1 MQVPPRNQIKRTN
14 VLTVG
19 TRLFCQ
25 RPELFPKDTTRPL
38 YAKPQSE
45 HSLTRDTQWV
55 GGSQPTPYGGR
66 LTRGA
71 GMARSR
77 KPANA
82 GRGHSCTES
91 SSHWF
96 EPAKPNRNPIEHP
109 STLSPASNTSKEAVT
124 VGTRLFLPK
133 TRVISQRHNQAPNA
147 PAPTWN
153 RQLLRPNHCTAF
165 PTPSQF
171 RQIGAG
177 ENPVKNPRGCSSLP
191 LSDGGPTRSAMAP
204 SLTDGTGT
212 PIPAISLTLE
222 PSAHSP

>member
-1 MQVPPRNQIKRTN
+1 MESGKKGFLSLLRAC
-14 VLTVG
+14 VLAFGFCTPIRPAFMVATFDPLRATVTVG

-25 RPELFPKDTTRPL
+25 RPELFSKDTTRPL

-71 GMARSR
+71 GMVRSR

-96 EPAKPNRNPIEHP
+96 EPAKPNRNPNRTPFHHVTGLQHVEG
-109 STLSPASNTSKEAVT
+109 SSNSRYQV
-124 VGTRLFLPK
+124 VLPK

-153 RQLLRPNHCTAF
+153 RQLLRPNHCSWPHAKSKTWNQA
-165 PTPSQF
+165 QC
-171 RQIGAG
+171 R
-177 ENPVKNPRGCSSLP
+177 R
-191 LSDGGPTRSAMAP
+191 
-204 SLTDGTGT
+204 
-212 PIPAISLTLE
+212 
-222 PSAHSP
+222 